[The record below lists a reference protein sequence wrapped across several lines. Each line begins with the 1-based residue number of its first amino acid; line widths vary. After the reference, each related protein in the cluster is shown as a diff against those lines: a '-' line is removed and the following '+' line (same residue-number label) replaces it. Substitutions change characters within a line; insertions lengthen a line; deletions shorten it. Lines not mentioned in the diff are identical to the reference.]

1 MPQRSGLVEI
11 TRGFLL
17 VYRRTRE
24 VAALHRARELSFDVV
39 RTWVGDDDSSALY
52 RLKERCHEL
61 FRIEEGSG
69 PSVEREALFD
79 LTVGAL
85 FHEAMRFRES
95 FYQQEIYGP
104 RVLKL
109 AGASEA
115 EVELKREFERILAGA
130 SVRLDEALQEVE
142 ALLDQTRRQFQGLL
156 EANPG
161 DGLVTR
167 YLIGNAGYV
176 ALVFEEGLDAL
187 LTTVHGQAA
196 DGYAL
201 AARSY
206 LDSGHFA
213 DGARLLAE
221 ARRRGGDRVSWLR
234 LGDYARAMSA
244 YLEGAY
250 EEAVSALS
258 AWLDR
263 EPPADEVPYAV
274 LALDAVSHLGRLAG
288 GERGAGASGA
298 VERLAARLQS
308 LTALA

>member
-1 MPQRSGLVEI
+1 MLQRSGLVEI

-24 VAALHRARELSFDVV
+24 VASLHRAGELSFDVV

-61 FRIEEGSG
+61 FRREEGSG
-69 PSVEREALFD
+69 PAVEREELFD

-104 RVLKL
+104 RVLGL
-109 AGASEA
+109 AGASDA

-130 SVRLDEALQEVE
+130 SVRLDEALGEVE

-156 EANPG
+156 DANPG

-167 YLIGNAGYV
+167 YLIENAGYV
-176 ALVFEEGLDAL
+176 ALVFEDGLDAL
-187 LTTVHGQAA
+187 LARVHGEAA
-196 DGYAL
+196 VAYAL

-213 DGARLLAE
+213 DGARLLGE
-221 ARRRGGDRVSWLR
+221 ARRRGGDRVPWLR
-234 LGDYARAMSA
+234 LGDYARAMNA
-244 YLEGAY
+244 YLEGSY
-250 EEAVSALS
+250 DEAVTALS

-263 EPPADEVPYAV
+263 EPPADEGPYAA
-274 LALDAVSHLGRLAG
+274 LALDAVSHLGRVSGA
-288 GERGAGASGA
+288 ERGAGA
-298 VERLAARLQS
+298 VDRLAARLQ
-308 LTALA
+308 LLAAA